1 MRTLNKGPIKY
12 YQPPQGQVEDEPA
25 GMDEQA
31 LIQDALNGNLDAFNG
46 LVLHYQ
52 DMAYNVAYRVMGEHG
67 AASDACQEAFIS
79 AYQKLHQY
87 RGGSFKSWLLR
98 IVTNACYDELRR
110 RQRRPVTPLMPEMDD
125 GETLEDPYWIEDD
138 QATPEEQA
146 EQVALEKAI
155 QHCISELEEKFRTIL
170 VLVDVEGMDYE
181 AASEVAEAP
190 LGTVKSRLARARS
203 RVQDCLQGFWE
214 LLPEIFRLKNE
225 EER

>member
-1 MRTLNKGPIKY
+1 
-12 YQPPQGQVEDEPA
+12 
-25 GMDEQA
+25 MDEQA
-31 LIQDALNGNLDAFNG
+31 LIQDALDGNLDAFNG

-52 DMAYNVAYRVMGEHG
+52 DIVYNVAYRVMGEHG

-110 RQRRPVTPLMPEMDD
+110 RQRRPVTPLMPETDEGDMV
-125 GETLEDPYWIEDD
+125 EDPFWIEDE
-138 QATPEEQA
+138 QASPEEQTEQA
-146 EQVALEKAI
+146 ELEKAI
-155 QHCISELEEKFRTIL
+155 QHCISALEEKFRTVL
-170 VLVDVEGMDYE
+170 VLVDIEGMDYE
-181 AASEVAEAP
+181 TASDIAKTP

-203 RVQDCLQGFWE
+203 RVQECLQDFWE
-214 LLPEIFRLKNE
+214 LLPGIFRLNDE

>member
-1 MRTLNKGPIKY
+1 
-12 YQPPQGQVEDEPA
+12 
-25 GMDEQA
+25 MDEQA

-181 AASEVAEAP
+181 AASEVAETP

>member
-1 MRTLNKGPIKY
+1 
-12 YQPPQGQVEDEPA
+12 
-25 GMDEQA
+25 MDEQA

-67 AASDACQEAFIS
+67 AAGDACQEAFIS

-110 RQRRPVTPLMPEMDD
+110 RQRRPVTPLMPELDD

-138 QATPEEQA
+138 QASPEEQM
-146 EQVALEKAI
+146 EQAALEKAI
-155 QHCISELEEKFRTIL
+155 QHCISELEEKFRTII
-170 VLVDVEGMDYE
+170 VLVDVEGVDYE
-181 AASEVAEAP
+181 AASEIADTP

-225 EER
+225 EKE